1 MRMARKE
8 VGELGD
14 IRKIPSQMHIMLVVI
29 EPQDAHDL
37 SMAMQQPCV

>member
-29 EPQDAHDL
+29 EPQYAYESL
-37 SMAMQQPCV
+37 MVMQ